1 MPVEGSGRL
10 TRSSTTNRS
19 KPSREAEEKQP
30 QAHEHAL
37 RRADLAYVRL
47 ASSEVARDIN
57 RDVILELVR
66 AKQPVA
72 RMELARASGLYP
84 STVSAIVEELIAE
97 RWVVE
102 GGMQRLPRGRRP
114 TLLSLNED
122 IVMLAV
128 DVRPEQATIAVVD
141 LNSRLLS
148 QKAIVLPSH
157 VERAV
162 PELIGALQRMRDM
175 HPNKTFEGVGLSV
188 PGRVDPVTQKLVL
201 APNLRWA
208 GYDIAGE
215 MEEGLGL
222 KVEMENDANACLIA
236 EVWSGRLDGVR
247 DAVLVAICEGIGT
260 AVLSNGQ
267 MITGHGGMAGEFGH
281 VVLDPTGP
289 LCGCGRTGCWEMYG
303 SARAAVRY
311 YNEARGSHT
320 SGAAESGVTVSRLLN
335 LAADEDPA
343 AVQALT
349 RQAESLG
356 RGLQAVTAAL
366 SPEVVLFTGELTSA
380 WQRFGP
386 VVEAELRKQMLAGPP
401 PRVMTTLNP
410 EFARLRGAA
419 ALVLQRHSGYH
430 RTHVHSGPRRRP
442 AAEAGAELSC

>member
-1 MPVEGSGRL
+1 VAKNTETNGGR
-10 TRSSTTNRS
+10 
-19 KPSREAEEKQP
+19 QP
-30 QAHEHAL
+30 AAHETAHAL

-72 RMELARASGLYP
+72 RVELARASGLYP
-84 STVSAIVEELIAE
+84 STVSSIVEELIE
-97 RWVVE
+97 EGWVVE
-102 GGMQRLPRGRRP
+102 GGTQRLPRGRRP

-141 LNSRLLS
+141 MNSRLLS
-148 QKAIVLPSH
+148 QKAIVLPSN
-157 VERAV
+157 VDRAL
-162 PELIGALQRMRDM
+162 PELVSALERMREM
-175 HPNKTFEGVGLSV
+175 HPTKTFEGVGLSM
-188 PGRVDPVTQKLVL
+188 PGRVDPVTQQLVL

-208 GYDIAGE
+208 GHEIGGVIESA
-215 MEEGLGL
+215 LGL
-222 KVEMENDANACLIA
+222 KVEMENEANACLIA
-236 EVWSGRLDGVR
+236 EIWSGRLDGVSN
-247 DAVLVAICEGIGT
+247 AVLVAISEGIGT

-267 MITGHGGMAGEFGH
+267 MITGHGGLAGEFGH

-289 LCGCGRTGCWEMYG
+289 KCGCGRTGCWEMFA
-303 SARAAVRY
+303 STRAAVRY
-311 YNEARGSHT
+311 YNEETGKKDTAMTGT
-320 SGAAESGVTVSRLLN
+320 RLLN
-335 LAADEDPA
+335 LAVDDDPA
-343 AVQALT
+343 AVKALS
-349 RQAESLG
+349 RQAENLG
-356 RGLQAVTAAL
+356 RGLHAITAAL
-366 SPEVVLFTGELTSA
+366 SPEVILFTGELTSA

-386 VVEAELRKQMLAGPP
+386 IVEAELKRQMLAGPP

-430 RTHVHSGPRRRP
+430 RTHVHSRPRGRGEGESVGT
-442 AAEAGAELSC
+442 AAQAD

>member
-1 MPVEGSGRL
+1 M
-10 TRSSTTNRS
+10 TKSSTTGRNKTTRQNGS
-19 KPSREAEEKQP
+19 KQP
-30 QAHEHAL
+30 AAHELTHAL

-84 STVSAIVEELIAE
+84 STVSSIVEELIDE
-97 RWVVE
+97 GWVVE
-102 GGMQRLPRGRRP
+102 GGTQRLPRGRRP

-148 QKAIVLPSH
+148 QKSIVLPSN
-157 VERAV
+157 VERAL
-162 PELIGALQRMRDM
+162 PELIAALERMREM
-175 HPNKTFEGVGLSV
+175 HPSKSFEGIGLSM

-208 GYDIAGE
+208 GYEIAGE
-215 MEEGLGL
+215 IEAALGL
-222 KVEMENDANACLIA
+222 KVEMENEANACLIA

-247 DAVLVAICEGIGT
+247 DAVLVAISEGIGT

-267 MITGHGGMAGEFGH
+267 MISGWGGLAGEFGH
-281 VVLDPTGP
+281 IVMDPAGP
-289 LCGCGRTGCWEMYG
+289 KCGCGRTGCWEMFG
-303 SARAAVRY
+303 STRAAVRFY
-311 YNEARGSHT
+311 HEARGGSEPGMA
-320 SGAAESGVTVSRLLN
+320 GAITGSRLLN
-335 LAADEDPA
+335 LAADEDRA
-343 AVQALT
+343 AMEALN
-349 RQAESLG
+349 RQAEYLG
-356 RGLQAVTAAL
+356 RGLHAITAAL

-380 WQRFGP
+380 WHRFGP

-430 RTHVHSGPRRRP
+430 RTHMHSGRDRTQ
-442 AAEAGAELSC
+442 AVGESAGLAS

>member
-1 MPVEGSGRL
+1 MAK
-10 TRSSTTNRS
+10 STGTNGG
-19 KPSREAEEKQP
+19 KQP
-30 QAHEHAL
+30 ETHATTHAL

-72 RMELARASGLYP
+72 RVELARASGLYP
-84 STVSAIVEELIAE
+84 STVSSIVEELIGE
-97 RWVVE
+97 GWVVE
-102 GGMQRLPRGRRP
+102 GGTQRLPRGRRP

-141 LNSRLLS
+141 MNSRLLS
-148 QKAIVLPSH
+148 QKAIVLPSNID
-157 VERAV
+157 RAL
-162 PELIGALQRMRDM
+162 PELIAALERMREM
-175 HPNKTFEGVGLSV
+175 HPTKTFEGVGLSM
-188 PGRVDPVTQKLVL
+188 PGRVDPVTQQLVL

-208 GYDIAGE
+208 GQEIGGVIEAA
-215 MEEGLGL
+215 LGL
-222 KVEMENDANACLIA
+222 KVEMENEANACLIA
-236 EVWSGRLDGVR
+236 EVWSGRLDGVS
-247 DAVLVAICEGIGT
+247 DAVLVAISEGIGT

-267 MITGHGGMAGEFGH
+267 MITGYGGLAGEFGH

-289 LCGCGRTGCWEMYG
+289 KCGCGRTGCWEMFA
-303 SARAAVRY
+303 STRAAVRY
-311 YNEARGSHT
+311 YNEAKGSADPGMT
-320 SGAAESGVTVSRLLN
+320 GTRLLN
-335 LAADEDPA
+335 LAVDDDPA
-343 AVQALT
+343 AVEALS
-349 RQAESLG
+349 RQAENLG
-356 RGLQAVTAAL
+356 RGLHAVTAAL
-366 SPEVVLFTGELTSA
+366 SPEVILFTGELTSA

-386 VVEAELRKQMLAGPP
+386 IVEAELKRQMLAGPP

-430 RTHVHSGPRRRP
+430 RTHVHSRPRGRAQAEVEAVATVRP
-442 AAEAGAELSC
+442 E

>member
-1 MPVEGSGRL
+1 MAKNTGMNGGKQ
-10 TRSSTTNRS
+10 SS
-19 KPSREAEEKQP
+19 
-30 QAHEHAL
+30 AHEQTHAL

-72 RMELARASGLYP
+72 RVELARASGLYP
-84 STVSAIVEELIAE
+84 STVSSIVEELIE
-97 RWVVE
+97 EGWVVE
-102 GGMQRLPRGRRP
+102 GGTQRLPRGRRP

-141 LNSRLLS
+141 MNSRLLS
-148 QKAIVLPSH
+148 QKAIVLPSN
-157 VERAV
+157 VERAL
-162 PELIGALQRMRDM
+162 PDLIAALERMREM
-175 HPNKTFEGVGLSV
+175 HPTKTFEGVGLSM
-188 PGRVDPVTQKLVL
+188 PGRVDPMTKKLIL

-208 GYDIAGE
+208 GHEIGGVIESA
-215 MEEGLGL
+215 LGL
-222 KVEMENDANACLIA
+222 KVEMENEANACLIA
-236 EVWSGRLDGVR
+236 EIWSGRLDGVS
-247 DAVLVAICEGIGT
+247 DAVLVAISEGIGT

-267 MITGHGGMAGEFGH
+267 MITGHGGLAGEFGH

-289 LCGCGRTGCWEMYG
+289 QCGCGRAGCWEMFA
-303 SARAAVRY
+303 STRAAVRY
-311 YNEARGSHT
+311 YNEEKGKVDNAMTGT
-320 SGAAESGVTVSRLLN
+320 RLLN
-335 LAADEDPA
+335 LAVDEDPA
-343 AVQALT
+343 AVKALT
-349 RQAESLG
+349 RQAENLG
-356 RGLQAVTAAL
+356 RGLHAITAAL
-366 SPEVVLFTGELTSA
+366 SPEVILFTGELTSA

-386 VVEAELRKQMLAGPP
+386 IVEKELKRQMLAGSP

-430 RTHVHSGPRRRP
+430 RTHSHTRPRGRSQGESEPIGVR
-442 AAEAGAELSC
+442 A

>member
-1 MPVEGSGRL
+1 MAKNTETNGARQPAAQG
-10 TRSSTTNRS
+10 TT
-19 KPSREAEEKQP
+19 
-30 QAHEHAL
+30 HAL

-72 RMELARASGLYP
+72 RVELARASGLYP
-84 STVSAIVEELIAE
+84 STVSSIVEELIE
-97 RWVVE
+97 EGWVVE
-102 GGMQRLPRGRRP
+102 GGTQRLPRGRRP

-141 LNSRLLS
+141 MNSRLLS
-148 QKAIVLPSH
+148 QKAIVLPSN
-157 VERAV
+157 VDRAM
-162 PELIGALQRMRDM
+162 PELIAALERMREM
-175 HPNKTFEGVGLSV
+175 HPTKTFEGIGLSM
-188 PGRVDPVTQKLVL
+188 PGRVDPVTQQLVL

-208 GYDIAGE
+208 GHEIGGVIESA
-215 MEEGLGL
+215 LGL
-222 KVEMENDANACLIA
+222 KVEMENEANACLIA
-236 EVWSGRLDGVR
+236 EVWSGRLDGVT
-247 DAVLVAICEGIGT
+247 DAVLVAISEGIGT

-267 MITGHGGMAGEFGH
+267 MITGHGGLAGEFGH

-289 LCGCGRTGCWEMYG
+289 KCGCGRTGCWEMFA
-303 SARAAVRY
+303 STRAAVRY
-311 YNEARGSHT
+311 YNEAKGSEDYGMT
-320 SGAAESGVTVSRLLN
+320 GTRLLN
-335 LAADEDPA
+335 LAVDDDPA
-343 AVQALT
+343 AVQALS
-349 RQAESLG
+349 RQAENLG
-356 RGLQAVTAAL
+356 RGLHAITAAL
-366 SPEVVLFTGELTSA
+366 SPEVILFTGELTSA

-386 VVEAELRKQMLAGPP
+386 IVERELNRQMLAGPA

-430 RTHVHSGPRRRP
+430 RTHMHSRPRGRGQSEP
-442 AAEAGAELSC
+442 EAVGTVAQAE

>member
-1 MPVEGSGRL
+1 VAKNTETNGGR
-10 TRSSTTNRS
+10 
-19 KPSREAEEKQP
+19 QP
-30 QAHEHAL
+30 AAHETTHAL

-72 RMELARASGLYP
+72 RVELARASGLYP
-84 STVSAIVEELIAE
+84 STVSSIVEELIE
-97 RWVVE
+97 EGWVVE
-102 GGMQRLPRGRRP
+102 GGTQRLPRGRRP

-141 LNSRLLS
+141 MNSRLLS
-148 QKAIVLPSH
+148 QKAIVLPSN
-157 VERAV
+157 VERAL
-162 PELIGALQRMRDM
+162 PELVSALERMREM
-175 HPNKTFEGVGLSV
+175 HPTKTFEGVGLSM
-188 PGRVDPVTQKLVL
+188 PGRVDPVTQQLVL

-208 GYDIAGE
+208 GHEIAGVIE
-215 MEEGLGL
+215 TALGL
-222 KVEMENDANACLIA
+222 KVEMENEANACLIA
-236 EVWSGRLDGVR
+236 EIWSGRLDGVSN
-247 DAVLVAICEGIGT
+247 AVLVAISEGIGT

-267 MITGHGGMAGEFGH
+267 MITGHGGLAGEFGH

-289 LCGCGRTGCWEMYG
+289 ECGCGRTGCWEMFA
-303 SARAAVRY
+303 STRAAVRY
-311 YNEARGSHT
+311 YSEA
-320 SGAAESGVTVSRLLN
+320 SGKKESGMTGTRLLN
-335 LAADEDPA
+335 LAVDDDPA
-343 AVQALT
+343 AVKALS
-349 RQAESLG
+349 RQAENLG
-356 RGLQAVTAAL
+356 RGLHAVTAAL
-366 SPEVVLFTGELTSA
+366 SPEVILFTGELTSA

-386 VVEAELRKQMLAGPP
+386 IVEAELKRQMLAGPP

-430 RTHVHSGPRRRP
+430 RTHVHTRP
-442 AAEAGAELSC
+442 KGRDQGEGESLGTPAPAD

>member
-1 MPVEGSGRL
+1 VEEQGVAK
-10 TRSSTTNRS
+10 STTTNGGQ
-19 KPSREAEEKQP
+19 QP
-30 QAHEHAL
+30 PHELRHAL

-72 RMELARASGLYP
+72 RVELARASGLYP
-84 STVSAIVEELIAE
+84 STVSSIVEELIE
-97 RWVVE
+97 EGWVVE
-102 GGMQRLPRGRRP
+102 GGTQRLPRGRRP

-148 QKAIVLPSH
+148 QKAIVLPSN
-157 VERAV
+157 VERAL
-162 PELIGALQRMRDM
+162 PELIAALERMREL
-175 HPNKTFEGVGLSV
+175 HPSKTFEGVGLSM

-201 APNLRWA
+201 APNLHWA
-208 GYDIAGE
+208 GHEISGVIESA
-215 MEEGLGL
+215 LGL
-222 KVEMENDANACLIA
+222 KVEMENEANACLIA
-236 EVWSGRLDGVR
+236 EIWSGRLDGVSN
-247 DAVLVAICEGIGT
+247 AVLVAISEGIGT

-267 MITGHGGMAGEFGH
+267 MITGFGGLAGEFGH
-281 VVLDPTGP
+281 VVLDPMGP
-289 LCGCGRTGCWEMYG
+289 KCGCGRTGCWEMFA
-303 SARAAVRY
+303 STRAAVRY
-311 YNEARGSHT
+311 YLEA
-320 SGAAESGVTVSRLLN
+320 SGKADSGITGQRLLN

-343 AVQALT
+343 AVKALSL
-349 RQAESLG
+349 QAENLG
-356 RGLQAVTAAL
+356 RGLHAVTAAL
-366 SPEVVLFTGELTSA
+366 SPEVILFTGELTSA

-386 VVEAELRKQMLAGPP
+386 IVETELRRQMLAGPP

-430 RTHVHSGPRRRP
+430 RTHTHARPRARGRGTSESVMS
-442 AAEAGAELSC
+442 AVEAG

>member
-1 MPVEGSGRL
+1 MTE
-10 TRSSTTNRS
+10 TTKKAQT
-19 KPSREAEEKQP
+19 KPRKAASKQP
-30 QAHEHAL
+30 AHEHAHAL

-84 STVSAIVEELIAE
+84 STVSAIVEELIEE

-102 GGMQRLPRGRRP
+102 GGTQRLPRGRRP

-157 VERAV
+157 VERAL
-162 PELIGALQRMRDM
+162 PELIAALQGMREM
-175 HPNKTFEGVGLSV
+175 HPTKTFEGIGLSM
-188 PGRVDPVTQKLVL
+188 PGRVDPVTQQLVL

-208 GYDIAGE
+208 GHEIAGVIE
-215 MEEGLGL
+215 KALGL
-222 KVEMENDANACLIA
+222 KVEMENEANACLIA

-247 DAVLVAICEGIGT
+247 DVVLVAISEGIGT
-260 AVLSNGQ
+260 AVLANGQ
-267 MITGHGGMAGEFGH
+267 MVTGCGGLAGEFGH
-281 VVLDPTGP
+281 VVLDPSGP
-289 LCGCGRTGCWEMYG
+289 KCGCGRTGCWEMFA
-303 SARAAVRY
+303 STRAAMRY
-311 YNEARGSHT
+311 YNEARGKNEP
-320 SGAAESGVTVSRLLN
+320 GATGSRLLN
-335 LAADEDPA
+335 LAADDDPA
-343 AVQALT
+343 AVQALS
-349 RQAESLG
+349 RQAECLG
-356 RGLQAVTAAL
+356 RGLHMITAAL
-366 SPEVVLFTGELTSA
+366 SPEVLLFTGELTSA
-380 WQRFGP
+380 WERFGP
-386 VVEAELRKQMLAGPP
+386 IVEAELRSQMLAGQA
-401 PRVMTTLNP
+401 PRLMTTLNP

-430 RTHVHSGPRRRP
+430 RTHQHSRPRGRAQENGSVAQ
-442 AAEAGAELSC
+442 AAG

>member
-1 MPVEGSGRL
+1 MAKSTGTNGGR
-10 TRSSTTNRS
+10 
-19 KPSREAEEKQP
+19 QP
-30 QAHEHAL
+30 AAHETTHAL

-72 RMELARASGLYP
+72 RVELARASGLYP
-84 STVSAIVEELIAE
+84 STVSSIVEELIE
-97 RWVVE
+97 EGWVVE
-102 GGMQRLPRGRRP
+102 GGTQRLPRGRRP

-141 LNSRLLS
+141 MNSRLLS
-148 QKAIVLPSH
+148 QKAIVLPSN
-157 VERAV
+157 VERAL
-162 PELIGALQRMRDM
+162 PELVGSLERMREM
-175 HPNKTFEGVGLSV
+175 HPTKTFEGVGLSM
-188 PGRVDPVTQKLVL
+188 PGRVDPVTQQLVL

-208 GYDIAGE
+208 GHEIAGVIE
-215 MEEGLGL
+215 SALGL
-222 KVEMENDANACLIA
+222 KVEMENEANACLIA
-236 EVWSGRLDGVR
+236 EIWSGRLDGVSN
-247 DAVLVAICEGIGT
+247 AVLVAISEGIGT

-267 MITGHGGMAGEFGH
+267 MITGHGGLAGEFGH

-289 LCGCGRTGCWEMYG
+289 RCGCGRTGCWEMFA
-303 SARAAVRY
+303 STRAAVRY
-311 YNEARGSHT
+311 YNEV
-320 SGAAESGVTVSRLLN
+320 SGKKDSGMTGTRLLN
-335 LAADEDPA
+335 LAVDDDPA
-343 AVQALT
+343 AVKALS
-349 RQAESLG
+349 RQAENLG
-356 RGLQAVTAAL
+356 RGLHAVTAAL
-366 SPEVVLFTGELTSA
+366 SPEVILFTGELTSA

-386 VVEAELRKQMLAGPP
+386 IVEAELKRQMLAGLP

-430 RTHVHSGPRRRP
+430 RTHVHSRRRGQSEGESLG
-442 AAEAGAELSC
+442 AAAQAD

>member
-1 MPVEGSGRL
+1 MRD
-10 TRSSTTNRS
+10 SSTKRPKLRQQLAPHDN
-19 KPSREAEEKQP
+19 A
-30 QAHEHAL
+30 HAL
-37 RRADLAYVRL
+37 RRADLAYVKL

-84 STVSAIVEELIAE
+84 STVSSIVEELIE
-97 RWVVE
+97 EGWVIE
-102 GGMQRLPRGRRP
+102 GGTQRLPRGRRP

-141 LNSRLLS
+141 MNSRLLS
-148 QKAIVLPSH
+148 QRAIVLPSS
-157 VERAV
+157 VGRAL
-162 PELIGALQRMRDM
+162 PELIAALNRMRDM
-175 HPNKTFEGVGLSV
+175 HPNKSFEGVGVSM
-188 PGRVDPVTQKLVL
+188 PGRVDPVNQQLVL

-208 GYDIAGE
+208 GHEIAGE
-215 MEEGLGL
+215 IEAALGL
-222 KVEMENDANACLIA
+222 KVEMENEANACLIA

-247 DAVLVAICEGIGT
+247 DAVLVAISEGIGT
-260 AVLSNGQ
+260 AILSNGQ
-267 MITGHGGMAGEFGH
+267 MITGRGGLAGEFGH
-281 VVLDPTGP
+281 VTLDPSGP
-289 LCGCGRTGCWEMYG
+289 VCGCGRKGCWEMFA

-311 YNEARGSHT
+311 YDEARGEKEPTVT
-320 SGAAESGVTVSRLLN
+320 SSRLLS
-335 LAADEDPA
+335 LALDEDAA
-343 AVQALT
+343 AVKALT

-356 RGLQAVTAAL
+356 RGLHAITAAL
-366 SPEVVLFTGELTSA
+366 SPEVILFTGELTSA
-380 WQRFGP
+380 WHRFGP
-386 VVEAELRKQMLAGPP
+386 VVEKELRTQMLAGPA

-430 RTHVHSGPRRRP
+430 RTHVHSGFRDKAQTDGEQ
-442 AAEAGAELSC
+442 AAGFAS

>member
-1 MPVEGSGRL
+1 L
-10 TRSSTTNRS
+10 TTTNRAKSGRQAAS
-19 KPSREAEEKQP
+19 KEPAG
-30 QAHEHAL
+30 HEHAL

-128 DVRPEQATIAVVD
+128 DVRPEGATIAVVD

-148 QKAIVLPSH
+148 QKAIVLPSSP
-157 VERAV
+157 ERAI
-162 PELIGALQRMRDM
+162 PELITALQRMRDM
-175 HPNKTFEGVGLSV
+175 HPNKVFEGIGMSV
-188 PGRVDPVTQKLVL
+188 PGRVDPTTQKLVL

-215 MEEGLGL
+215 IEDGLGS

-247 DAVLVAICEGIGT
+247 DAVLVAIGEGIGT

-289 LCGCGRTGCWEMYG
+289 LCGCGRRGCWEMFG
-303 SARAAVRY
+303 SARAALRY
-311 YNEARGSHT
+311 YNEA
-320 SGAAESGVTVSRLLN
+320 SGRVEPGVTWARLLN

-343 AVQALT
+343 AVHALS
-349 RQAESLG
+349 RQAEYLG
-356 RGLQAVTAAL
+356 RGLHAVTAAL
-366 SPEVVLFTGELTSA
+366 SPQVVLFTGELTSA

-386 VVEAELRKQMLAGPP
+386 IVEGELRNQMLAGEP

-430 RTHVHSGPRRRP
+430 RTHLHSGPRRRMAGATE
-442 AAEAGAELSC
+442 AAELTA

>member
-1 MPVEGSGRL
+1 MAKNTE
-10 TRSSTTNRS
+10 TNGARQS
-19 KPSREAEEKQP
+19 A
-30 QAHEHAL
+30 AHETAHAL

-72 RMELARASGLYP
+72 RVELARASGLYP
-84 STVSAIVEELIAE
+84 STVSSIVEELIE
-97 RWVVE
+97 EGWVVE
-102 GGMQRLPRGRRP
+102 GGTQRLPRGRRP

-141 LNSRLLS
+141 MNSRLLS
-148 QKAIVLPSH
+148 QKAIVLPSN
-157 VERAV
+157 VDRAM
-162 PELIGALQRMRDM
+162 PELVSALEKMREM
-175 HPNKTFEGVGLSV
+175 HPTKTFEGVGLSM
-188 PGRVDPVTQKLVL
+188 PGRVDPVTQQLVL

-208 GYDIAGE
+208 GHEIGGVIESA
-215 MEEGLGL
+215 LGL
-222 KVEMENDANACLIA
+222 KVEMENEANACLIA
-236 EVWSGRLDGVR
+236 EIWSGRLDGVSN
-247 DAVLVAICEGIGT
+247 AVLVAISEGIGT

-267 MITGHGGMAGEFGH
+267 MITGHGGLAGEFGH

-289 LCGCGRTGCWEMYG
+289 ECGCGRIGCWEMFA
-303 SARAAVRY
+303 STRAAVRY
-311 YNEARGSHT
+311 YNE
-320 SGAAESGVTVSRLLN
+320 ESGKKESGMTGTRLLN
-335 LAADEDPA
+335 LAVDDDPA
-343 AVQALT
+343 AVTALSQ
-349 RQAESLG
+349 QAENLG
-356 RGLQAVTAAL
+356 RGLHAITAAL
-366 SPEVVLFTGELTSA
+366 SPEVILFTGELTSA

-386 VVEAELRKQMLAGPP
+386 IVEAELKRQMLAGPP

-430 RTHVHSGPRRRP
+430 RTHVDSRPRGRGQGE
-442 AAEAGAELSC
+442 AEALGTPAQAD